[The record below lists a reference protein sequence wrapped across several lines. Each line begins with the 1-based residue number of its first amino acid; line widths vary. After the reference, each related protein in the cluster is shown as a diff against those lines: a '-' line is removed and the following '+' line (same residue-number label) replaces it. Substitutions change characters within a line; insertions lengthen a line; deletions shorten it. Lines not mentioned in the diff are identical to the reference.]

1 MQAADLAFDHGSDV
15 EPADAE
21 IAQLPIGQGC
31 KPAMLAAL
39 MVQEKVAEPVEHGIG
54 FQT

>member
-1 MQAADLAFDHGSDV
+1 MQPADLALDHGRNV

-21 IAQLPIGQGC
+21 IAQLPIRQGG

-39 MVQEKVAEPVEHGIG
+39 MVQEKVAQPVEHGIG
-54 FQT
+54 FQS